1 MNKKS
6 KIHYVGPKISC
17 SKFNFK
23 QRLFSVS
30 FVTFTV
36 KVLLLN
42 FLCKVYSTNMTSL
55 REREEKREKETLTA
69 TNSKAAAGSALS
81 KGRCSKNGHCPKAD
95 CRNAL
100 ALLKAFCLFNFLPS
114 LFTVLFPFAKWH
126 PNQTITRLGLRPN

>member
-1 MNKKS
+1 MIRSGRPNS
-6 KIHYVGPKISC
+6 KLMMPKLEPKISC

-36 KVLLLN
+36 KALLLN
-42 FLCKVYSTNMTSL
+42 FLCKVYSTNMTSF

-69 TNSKAAAGSALS
+69 TNFKAAAGSALS
-81 KGRCSKNGHCPKAD
+81 KCRCSKNGHCLKAD

-100 ALLKAFCLFNFLPS
+100 ALVVKRTIVMEISYTKDGFLLFSLKE
-114 LFTVLFPFAKWH
+114 T
-126 PNQTITRLGLRPN
+126 